1 MKTSISGKISKNNFF
16 FQVYIMIFLY
26 YSKFIEE
33 SDYAIHFD
41 KKLTQYLVCLFL
53 WDLVFQKFTKNSWK
67 FLVTLLLLNLNYS
80 SRLFRSHL
88 KNLRKIHENFQ

>member
-33 SDYAIHFD
+33 SDYDIHFD

-53 WDLVFQKFTKNSWK
+53 
-67 FLVTLLLLNLNYS
+67 
-80 SRLFRSHL
+80 
-88 KNLRKIHENFQ
+88 